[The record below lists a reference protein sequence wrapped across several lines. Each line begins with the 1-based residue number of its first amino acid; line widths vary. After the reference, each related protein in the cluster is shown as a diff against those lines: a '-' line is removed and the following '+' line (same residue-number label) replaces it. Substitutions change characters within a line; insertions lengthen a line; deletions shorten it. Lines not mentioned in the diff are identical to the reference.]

1 MTGSFFQ
8 LVLTSSAASLLS
20 SKIATSFF
28 APCILYIC
36 ICMYIGIYIYI
47 YVFVSYILYMLNFI
61 LTPCICAGVLLKHMY
76 SQSLEKDFSSEE
88 LSLQGEPGFSFSK
101 LSAHLGADFLFPSSL
116 STSDRGPWP
125 LPGPCHWK
133 FPTWKQQGQHANHQG
148 LCPPGSNHLED
159 HPKVFFMSLPGFW
172 CIALRSLKRLVIASY
187 SLDTLVLALSTTFH
201 ELWLSANGSILMS
214 GPWSPKASFILLT

>member
-1 MTGSFFQ
+1 MCGG
-8 LVLTSSAASLLS
+8 
-20 SKIATSFF
+20 IAKT
-28 APCILYIC
+28 
-36 ICMYIGIYIYI
+36 
-47 YVFVSYILYMLNFI
+47 
-61 LTPCICAGVLLKHMY
+61 H
-76 SQSLEKDFSSEE
+76 SQNLEKDFSSEE
-88 LSLQGEPGFSFSK
+88 FSLQGEPGFSFSK

-159 HPKVFFMSLPGFW
+159 HPHFFMCLPGFW
-172 CIALRSLKRLVIASY
+172 FIALRSLKKLMAASY

-201 ELWLSANGSILMS
+201 ELWHSANGSILMS